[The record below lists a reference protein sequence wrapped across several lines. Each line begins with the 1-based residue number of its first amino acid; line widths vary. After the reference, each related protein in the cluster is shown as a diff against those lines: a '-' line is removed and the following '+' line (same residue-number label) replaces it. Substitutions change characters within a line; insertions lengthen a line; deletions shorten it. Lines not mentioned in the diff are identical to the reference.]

1 MSVMAPRRLPAA
13 CRRTTLVAA
22 AADDT
27 ATNAAIHVVKIR
39 IIISPN
45 ASPNQPLTG
54 ASCHPR
60 GCVDA
65 EYNGHEHNAQ
75 SHRER
80 EIALRRL
87 QRDRRCHGTGK
98 PVDVAA
104 DDDDG
109 ADLSCCPPKSGEH
122 GRHET

>member
-1 MSVMAPRRLPAA
+1 MSVMAARRLPAA
-13 CRRTTLVAA
+13 CRRTTLVSA

-39 IIISPN
+39 IIISPD

-65 EYNGHEHNAQ
+65 EYKGHGYDAQ
-75 SHRER
+75 AHREGLIPVR
-80 EIALRRL
+80 GNH
-87 QRDRRCHGTGK
+87 RDRRCHGTGK
-98 PVDVAA
+98 PVNVAA
-104 DDDDG
+104 DADDG
-109 ADLSCCPPKSGEH
+109 AD
-122 GRHET
+122 